1 MVFVN
6 RLQHGIQYEN
16 NEINMVKNND
26 VERTNDWLENK
37 QRERRHC
44 LALATCVYRFGMHGV
59 RSAKGI
65 KGAVDIGSVSAT
77 ENEDKYE
84 EMDVIQVT
92 AMSEV
97 SWQKLIDSQV
107 FSDPMTADDNDRLRK
122 LVSKEMTGRYA
133 FLLIATKV
141 DWQSVNH
148 HVGQGVWTGFCVK
161 AEKIMLTRDRRSK
174 LRGRRTRQL

>member
-1 MVFVN
+1 
-6 RLQHGIQYEN
+6 
-16 NEINMVKNND
+16 
-26 VERTNDWLENK
+26 
-37 QRERRHC
+37 
-44 LALATCVYRFGMHGV
+44 MHEV

-84 EMDVIQVT
+84 DETQVT

-107 FSDPMTADDNDRLRK
+107 FSDPMTADDKDRLRK
-122 LVSKEMTGRYA
+122 LVSNEMTGRYA
-133 FLLIATKV
+133 MKV
-141 DWQSVNH
+141 DWRSANH

-161 AEKIMLTRDRRSK
+161 AAKFVLTRD
-174 LRGRRTRQL
+174 